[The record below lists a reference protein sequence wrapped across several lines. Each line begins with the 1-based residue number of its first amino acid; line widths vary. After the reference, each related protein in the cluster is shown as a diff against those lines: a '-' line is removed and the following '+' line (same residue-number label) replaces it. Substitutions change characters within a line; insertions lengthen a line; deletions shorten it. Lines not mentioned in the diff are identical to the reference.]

1 MSASPQPSRR
11 RRWRELLIPPS
22 LGLAGAAF
30 LLASMVFG
38 VAGQVFLKLA
48 AGDVVAGDLAAGGDH
63 VAATGLTWV
72 VAVASS
78 VLTQPAIYVGVVLYG
93 IGFCFWLL
101 TLARAE
107 LMVAYPYTAL
117 NYILVLVP
125 AVVLLHEDLAWQR
138 LVGIVLIVIGV
149 FMHALCLPRQPASS
163 VSSDPSG
170 GGES

>member
-1 MSASPQPSRR
+1 MSRSPQPSRR

-22 LGLAGAAF
+22 LGLAGATF

-38 VAGQVFLKLA
+38 VGGQVFLKLA
-48 AGDVVAGDLAAGGDH
+48 AGDVVAGDVVAGDP
-63 VAATGLTWV
+63 VAATGLGWV
-72 VAVASS
+72 VDVASR
-78 VLTQPAIYVGVVLYG
+78 VLTQPAIYVGIILYG
-93 IGFCFWLL
+93 IGFGFWLL

-138 LVGIVLIVIGV
+138 LVGIVLIVFGV
-149 FMHALCLPRQPASS
+149 FLHALCLPRQPASS
-163 VSSDPSG
+163 VSSDPTA
-170 GGES
+170 GGEP